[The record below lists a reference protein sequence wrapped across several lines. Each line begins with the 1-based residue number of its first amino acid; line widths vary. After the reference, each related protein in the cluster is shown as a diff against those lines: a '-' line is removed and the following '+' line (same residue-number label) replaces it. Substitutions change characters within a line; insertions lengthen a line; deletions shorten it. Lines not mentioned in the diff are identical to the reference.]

1 MYIQAMV
8 KKFRLMNST
17 PVAMPMVTGATFS
30 TADSSST
37 PMQVAHMRRIPNME
51 AISSVL
57 WPVIVSQPDAAFAVS
72 ILSQFMQNPRPTH

>member
-57 WPVIVSQPDAAFAVS
+57 
-72 ILSQFMQNPRPTH
+72 

>member
-8 KKFRLMNST
+8 KKFKLMNST
-17 PVAMPMVTGATFS
+17 LVAMPMVTGTTFS

-37 PMQVAHMRRIPNME
+37 PMQVTHMCRIPYIE

-57 WPVIVSQPDAAFAVS
+57 WPVIVS
-72 ILSQFMQNPRPTH
+72 